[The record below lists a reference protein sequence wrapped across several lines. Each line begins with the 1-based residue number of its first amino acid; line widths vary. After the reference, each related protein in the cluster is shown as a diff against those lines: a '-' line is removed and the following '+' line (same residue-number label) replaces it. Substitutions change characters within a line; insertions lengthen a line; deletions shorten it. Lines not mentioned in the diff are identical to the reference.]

1 MGDADRPVKATGDT
15 TRRGARPSGQGVPRS
30 PRGIRLPEQTA
41 AVLSIM
47 GGLLLWELLGRYV
60 VQNPLFLATPLQIGT
75 ELTRLLQTGELQTH
89 IWASGQAFFVGL
101 FISIILGIA
110 IGVVIAVS
118 PLANRVLNPW
128 VTALYATPTIAVAP
142 LIILWFGIDLWAKVV
157 VVVINAIFPMIINT
171 ESGLRATDRRLL
183 EAVRCFGA
191 NRAHLFFYVML
202 PSAIPYILAGVR
214 LAVGRAIV
222 SVVVAELFGSRAG
235 LGFMLVQASEIFNM
249 PRLFSA
255 VVVLALLGIAL
266 TALARWLEANLQPW
280 NKA

>member
-1 MGDADRPVKATGDT
+1 MTAAGDT
-15 TRRGARPSGQGVPRS
+15 TRAAGRTSGRQART
-30 PRGIRLPEQTA
+30 LPIASRYPEHTA
-41 AVLSIM
+41 AFLSIT

-60 VQNPLFLATPLQIGT
+60 VQNPLFLATPLQIAA
-75 ELTRLLQTGELQTH
+75 ELMRLLGSGELQVH
-89 IWASGQAFFVGL
+89 IWASGQAFLVGL
-101 FISIILGIA
+101 LLSIVLGIA
-110 IGVVIAVS
+110 IGVINAVS

-171 ESGLRATDRRLL
+171 ETGLRATDRRLL

-191 NRAHLFFYVML
+191 NRAQLFFYVML

-214 LAVGRAIV
+214 LSVGRAIV

-255 VVVLALLGIAL
+255 VVVLALVGIAL
-266 TALARWLEANLQPW
+266 TAMARWLEVNLQPW
-280 NKA
+280 HKS